1 MGEPT
6 RVGKR
11 GTIVLPA
18 RMRKRY
24 GFEEGT
30 MVVAEETE
38 YGVFFFF
45 NDTATTEIYTP
56 ERRAEFLLANAVDA
70 EDRKAAEGEVR
81 KLGLDPARLPKG
93 RRPRS
98 KR

>member
-1 MGEPT
+1 MSETT
-6 RVGKR
+6 RIGKR

-18 RMRKRY
+18 KMRKRY

-30 MVVAEETE
+30 MVVAEESE
-38 YGVFFFF
+38 YGVLLRP
-45 NDTATTEIYTP
+45 AAIVPVEIYTP

-70 EDRKAAEGEVR
+70 DDRKRAEEEVR
-81 KLGLDPARLPKG
+81 KLGLDPRKIRQ
-93 RRPRS
+93 RRPP

>member
-11 GTIVLPA
+11 GAIVIPA
-18 RMRKRY
+18 KLRKRY

-30 MVVAEETE
+30 MVVAEGSE
-38 YGVFFFF
+38 YGVLLRP
-45 NDTATTEIYTP
+45 AAVLPVEIYSP
-56 ERRAEFLLANAVDA
+56 ERKAEFLLANAVNAADRRRA
-70 EDRKAAEGEVR
+70 EDEVR
-81 KLGLDPARLPKG
+81 KLGLDPRKIAR
-93 RRPRS
+93 RRTA

>member
-1 MGEPT
+1 MSEST

-18 RMRKRY
+18 RLRKRY

-30 MVVAEETE
+30 MVVAEEAE
-38 YGVFFFF
+38 YGVLLRP
-45 NDTATTEIYTP
+45 AAVLPVEIYSP
-56 ERRAEFLLANAVDA
+56 ERKAELLLSNAIDA
-70 EDRKAAEGEVR
+70 RDRKAAEVEVR
-81 KLGLDPARLPKG
+81 KLGLDPAKLRR
-93 RRPRS
+93 RRPA

>member
-1 MGEPT
+1 MSEPT

-18 RMRKRY
+18 RLRRRY

-30 MVVAEETE
+30 MLVAEEAE
-38 YGVFFFF
+38 YGVLLRP
-45 NDTATTEIYTP
+45 AAVVPVEIYSP
-56 ERRAEFLLANAVDA
+56 ERKAEFLLANATDA
-70 EDRKAAEGEVR
+70 ADRRRAEEDVR
-81 KLGLDPARLPKG
+81 KLGLGPRKT
-93 RRPRS
+93 RPRKAS

>member
-1 MGEPT
+1 VSEPT

-18 RMRKRY
+18 SLRKRY

-30 MVVAEETE
+30 MLVAEDSE
-38 YGVFFFF
+38 YGVLLRP
-45 NDTATTEIYTP
+45 AAVLPVEIYSP
-56 ERRAEFLLANAVDA
+56 QRKAEFLLANAVGA
-70 EDRKAAEGEVR
+70 IDRKAAEAEVR
-81 KLGLDPARLPKG
+81 KLGLDPTKVRRRARA
-93 RRPRS
+93 

>member
-18 RMRKRY
+18 KLRKQY

-30 MVVAEETE
+30 MVVAEGSE
-38 YGVFFFF
+38 YGVLLRP
-45 NDTATTEIYTP
+45 AVVVPVEIYTP
-56 ERRAEFLLANAVDA
+56 ERKAEFLLANAVDA
-70 EDRKAAEGEVR
+70 EDRSEAEAEIR
-81 KLGLDPARLPKG
+81 RLGVDIPK
-93 RRPRS
+93 RRRRFSRRRS
-98 KR
+98 

>member
-18 RMRKRY
+18 KLRKRY

-30 MVVAEETE
+30 MIVAEESE
-38 YGVFFFF
+38 YGVLLRP
-45 NDTATTEIYTP
+45 AAVLPVEIYAP
-56 ERRAEFLLANAVDA
+56 ERRAELLLANATSA
-70 EDRKAAEGEVR
+70 ADRKAAEKEVR
-81 KLGLDPARLPKG
+81 KLGLDPAKVRVGRPK
-93 RRPRS
+93 R
-98 KR
+98 

>member
-1 MGEPT
+1 MSEPT

-18 RMRKRY
+18 RLRKQY

-30 MVVAEETE
+30 MIIAEESE
-38 YGVFFFF
+38 YGVLLRP
-45 NDTATTEIYTP
+45 AAVMPVEIYSP
-56 ERRAEFLLANAVDA
+56 ERKAEFLLANAVDA
-70 EDRKAAEGEVR
+70 ADRKAAEAEVR
-81 KLGLDPARLPKG
+81 KLGLDPARV
-93 RRPRS
+93 RRPRR